1 MAAVFT
7 VLLVLAVSVIIV
19 RIASVGLTLTGI
31 SKDLADFQALSAFT
45 RSGFT
50 TDESEQIV
58 KMRERLNQIFADQTG
73 QPIKTIAK
81 DTDRNFWMTPE
92 EAKKY
97 GLVGKIIQSHDEL

>member
-1 MAAVFT
+1 MVQYEQ
-7 VLLVLAVSVIIV
+7 LVTWSNAG
-19 RIASVGLTLTGI
+19 RHI
-31 SKDLADFQALSAFT
+31 SIEA
-45 RSGFT
+45 
-50 TDESEQIV
+50 EQIV

-73 QPIKTIAK
+73 QPLKTTAK